1 MKQPK
6 KPTLEQKKIIAG
18 AGMDPEKWSV
28 RFEDR
33 KYLHIVD
40 RGIEQRELQI
50 IDKGTGRVVE
60 RPSRGEE
67 SKQKCPGI

>member
-6 KPTLEQKKIIAG
+6 KPTLAQKKIIAG

-33 KYLHIVD
+33 KYLYIVD
-40 RGIEQRELQI
+40 RGVEQRELRVI
-50 IDKGTGRVVE
+50 SKRTGKYVVH
-60 RPSRGEE
+60 
-67 SKQKCPGI
+67 PGRKAAEK